1 MEFQA
6 KLCFTFLGII
16 CSSLLHLLYSRKLE
30 GYEFPVYSTEFCPR
44 NRSEWD
50 QRSSA
55 INCTEGNGYMCLP
68 NESLTHLLE
77 FCYIYPRL
85 VISKDLCLFLIK
97 RYSRVDSYNCS
108 RFTHGCPTST
118 YFSSKIFE
126 HPNCIHIENGCF
138 WAEPTCQS
146 STISY
151 APKTTNSMP
160 EETVQINSTTTFF
173 QETKRYVEKTTLRR
187 EVQNDHNNDNYGW
200 ILVAVFL
207 GKLKSVEETL
217 MKKVVIKK
225 NISLYVNINMM
236 GQNPTKKIYWRPAY
250 LAIGNRKT
258 IILFQLRRAPR

>member
-207 GKLKSVEETL
+207 GVLIL
-217 MKKVVIKK
+217 ICG
-225 NISLYVNINMM
+225 INMIYLFYRIKIKIRRRNTDEESCNKEEHLPLCEHQHD
-236 GQNPTKKIYWRPAY
+236 GTKSNKDIPLW
-250 LAIGNRKT
+250 
-258 IILFQLRRAPR
+258 